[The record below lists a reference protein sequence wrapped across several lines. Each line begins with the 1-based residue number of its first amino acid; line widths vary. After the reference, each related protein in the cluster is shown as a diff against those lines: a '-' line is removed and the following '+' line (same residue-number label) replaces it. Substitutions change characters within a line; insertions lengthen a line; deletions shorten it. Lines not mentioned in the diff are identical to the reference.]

1 MNREI
6 RKAASELMAKIVE
19 SEDPKIVT
27 ISVVTDSDHYNLVYK
42 RKEESEVIVMTGGF
56 ICPHLLNRRGKPI

>member
-6 RKAASELMAKIVE
+6 RKAASELMAKVIE
-19 SEDPKIVT
+19 SEDPDLAT

-42 RKEESEVIVMTGGF
+42 KREEPKVIIMTGGF
-56 ICPHLLNRRGKPI
+56 ICPHMLRQRPRF